1 MIILIIAISAYY
13 IAINAYGAML
23 LVMQKQER
31 EKDLIKE
38 NEQNAF
44 SHEEKENL
52 LSKNDPSIIYL
63 EGKCERSPIKN
74 SNSENESKTEKPKK
88 DKSAIF
94 SSSKKVSDMQ
104 LIITSIL
111 GGSLGIFIA
120 LIVLRYRLKNML
132 FMVIL
137 PVISAIYIS
146 LLVIFI
152 VNVGSGAFLI

>member
-13 IAINAYGAML
+13 IAINTYGAML

-31 EKDLIKE
+31 EKDLNKE

-44 SHEEKENL
+44 SHEKKENL
-52 LSKNDPSIIYL
+52 LSETDPSIIYL
-63 EGKCERSPIKN
+63 EGKCERPPIKI
-74 SNSENESKTEKPKK
+74 SNTEKESKTEKPKK

-94 SSSKKVSDMQ
+94 SSNNKVSDMQ

-132 FMVIL
+132 FMVIM